1 MKGYTGSTGEFYPSV
16 TTVIHILGSKKISR
30 WANYLGFKHMDFD
43 KELLKA
49 AEFGTAAHAFCRQ
62 ILDPSAPNPDP
73 YECTLEE
80 KAKLKNVILSFIQFQ
95 EIHHIKAIVT
105 EYEMVSD
112 ELKVGGTCDVYGSF
126 EYKGQHYE
134 DCIIDF
140 KTAKRVQEI
149 MWLQLGAYYLLLKEK
164 GYNPKYGVIL
174 RLRPEAS
181 LPSIIEEDKL
191 IEYGN
196 AFVTLKHFF
205 DFWSQHENI
214 E

>member
-43 KELLKA
+43 KELLRTA
-49 AEFGTAAHAFCRQ
+49 NFGTTAHAFCRQ
-62 ILDPSAPNPDP
+62 ILDPSAPDPEP

-80 KAKLKNVILSFIQFQ
+80 KAKLKNVILSFMQFQ
-95 EIHHIKAIVT
+95 KLHNLKAVVT

-112 ELKVGGTCDVYGSF
+112 KLKVGGTCDIYGSLD
-126 EYKGQHYE
+126 YKDKHYD
-134 DCIIDF
+134 DCIIDL
-140 KTAKRVQEI
+140 KTSKQVQEI
-149 MWLQLGAYYLLLKEK
+149 MWLQLGAYYYLLKEK
-164 GYNPKYGVIL
+164 GFTPKYGCIL
-174 RLRPEAS
+174 RIHPEAA
-181 LPSIIEEDKL
+181 LPTIVDENKL

-196 AFVTLKHFF
+196 AFIVLRDFF
-205 DFWSQHENI
+205 EFWSQHEKI

>member
-49 AEFGTAAHAFCRQ
+49 ADFGTAAHAFCRQ
-62 ILDPSAPNPDP
+62 ILDPSAPNPEP

-80 KAKLKNVILSFIQFQ
+80 KAKLKNVILSFMQFQ

-126 EYKGQHYE
+126 EYKGQLYE

-164 GYNPKYGVIL
+164 GYNPKYGVII

-181 LPSIIEEDKL
+181 LPTIIEEDKL

-196 AFVTLKHFF
+196 AFVT
-205 DFWSQHENI
+205 
-214 E
+214 

>member
-49 AEFGTAAHAFCRQ
+49 ADSGTAAHAFCRQ
-62 ILDPSAPNPDP
+62 ILDPSAPNPEP

-80 KAKLKNVILSFIQFQ
+80 KAKLKNVILSFMQFQ

-126 EYKGQHYE
+126 EYKGQLYE

-164 GYNPKYGVIL
+164 GYNPKYGVII

-181 LPSIIEEDKL
+181 LPTIIEEDKL

-196 AFVTLKHFF
+196 AFVT
-205 DFWSQHENI
+205 
-214 E
+214 

>member
-49 AEFGTAAHAFCRQ
+49 ADFGTAAHAFCRQ
-62 ILDPSAPNPDP
+62 ILDPSAPNPEP

-80 KAKLKNVILSFIQFQ
+80 KAKLKNVILSFMQFQ

-126 EYKGQHYE
+126 EYKGQLYE

-181 LPSIIEEDKL
+181 LPTIIEEDKL

-196 AFVTLKHFF
+196 AFVILKHFF
-205 DFWSQHENI
+205 DFWSQHEKI

>member
-1 MKGYTGSTGEFYPSV
+1 MKGYIGSTGEFYPSV

-80 KAKLKNVILSFIQFQ
+80 KAKLKNVILSFMQLQ

-105 EYEMVSD
+105 EYGMVSD
-112 ELKVGGTCDVYGSF
+112 ELKRHGTCDMS
-126 EYKGQHYE
+126 
-134 DCIIDF
+134 
-140 KTAKRVQEI
+140 
-149 MWLQLGAYYLLLKEK
+149 
-164 GYNPKYGVIL
+164 
-174 RLRPEAS
+174 
-181 LPSIIEEDKL
+181 
-191 IEYGN
+191 
-196 AFVTLKHFF
+196 
-205 DFWSQHENI
+205 
-214 E
+214 